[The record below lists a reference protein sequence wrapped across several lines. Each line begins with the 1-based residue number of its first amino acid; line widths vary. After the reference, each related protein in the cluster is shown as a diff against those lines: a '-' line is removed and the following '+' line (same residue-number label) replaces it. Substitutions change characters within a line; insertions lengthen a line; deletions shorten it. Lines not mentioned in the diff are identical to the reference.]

1 MNVFST
7 GIIFNTFYYCY
18 YQNDPPKY
26 INLLK
31 CISLGKTEARQRS
44 VRHERPDLTNNLL
57 TVFNVTLKTRRID
70 RENEGKRIMARLVN
84 EQAILRLG
92 MGNTHIRTHTE
103 MHAHTHR
110 KTVSRSPV

>member
-1 MNVFST
+1 MFST
-7 GIIFNTFYYCY
+7 VIIFNAFYYCY

-57 TVFNVTLKTRRID
+57 TVFNVTLKTKNKE
-70 RENEGKRIMARLVN
+70 RERG
-84 EQAILRLG
+84 
-92 MGNTHIRTHTE
+92 
-103 MHAHTHR
+103 
-110 KTVSRSPV
+110 